1 MDFCGKA
8 LGAVVVLAF
17 FAIPPAN
24 GQDSTQAFIQ
34 TEILKT
40 HKTRISA
47 YPYVYYTPE
56 TAFAI
61 GAGGITTF
69 YTSQSAVLRASKIAL
84 SGYYSTRKQYRFS
97 LGPQLY
103 LAQNSI
109 FLSADVNFGKYVDKF
124 WGIGRDTPDI
134 ENEDYDSRAWGL
146 TLNFQFPP
154 LLKIL
159 PRRKSGIIYDF
170 YQKTITN
177 TKGNPFLE
185 AGDLTGTEGG
195 LSSGLGLAF
204 VWDTRTHIFY
214 PTAGGFYQ
222 LRGIFYRNTFGS
234 DFNFDHYEI
243 DLRKYLSILKD
254 RVLAFQLFASFQ
266 RGNPPFYELSLLGG
280 SHIMRGYFQGRY
292 RDKNLL
298 AGQVEF
304 RTHLWRRLGA
314 VGFAG
319 MGDVIGKISDFRI
332 RTAKFSAGFGLRFI
346 FNRAEHVNLRMD
358 IGFGRDT
365 NGVYFGLEEAF

>member
-1 MDFCGKA
+1 MNFYGKFWGPV
-8 LGAVVVLAF
+8 LVLAL
-17 FAIPPAN
+17 FAVPPAK
-24 GQDSTQAFIQ
+24 GQDSTRTLIQ

-40 HKTRISA
+40 RKTRISV

-61 GAGGITTF
+61 GVGGIATF
-69 YTSQSAVLRASKIAL
+69 YTSQLAVLRASKFAL
-84 SGYYSTRKQYRFS
+84 SGYYSTRKQYKFS
-97 LGPQLY
+97 LAPQLY
-103 LAQNSI
+103 FAKNTI
-109 FLSADVNFGKYVDKF
+109 FLSANINFGKYVDKF
-124 WGIGRDTPDI
+124 WGISRDAPDI
-134 ENEDYDSRAWGL
+134 ENEDYDSRAWGIML
-146 TLNFQFPP
+146 DFQFPP

-170 YQKTITN
+170 LYKTITD

-204 VWDTRTHIFY
+204 VWDTRDHIFY

-222 LRGIFYRNTFGS
+222 LKGIFYRNTFGS
-234 DFNFDHYEI
+234 DFNFDHYEL
-243 DLRKYLSILKD
+243 DLRKYLAIAKGQ
-254 RVLAFQLFASFQ
+254 VLAFHVFGSFQ
-266 RGNPPFYELSLLGG
+266 RGDPPFYELSLLGG
-280 SHIMRGYFQGRY
+280 SRIMRGYFQGRY

-298 AGQVEF
+298 AAQVEF
-304 RTHLWRRLGA
+304 RTHLWRRFGA

-319 MGDVIGKISDFRI
+319 LGDVIGRISDFRI
-332 RTAKFSAGFGLRFI
+332 RDAKVSAGFGLRFV
-346 FNRAEHVNLRMD
+346 FNKAEHINLRMD